1 MADKTPLPDLPNW
14 TWLGG
19 DSGLA
24 RRVGKPVRNFLNIEA
39 AGGILLLIATA
50 VALIWANSSWAGS
63 YENLW
68 NTHFELAVGSY
79 HMGGSGHHLTL
90 GYLVNDALMAIFF

>member
-50 VALIWANSSWAGS
+50 VALIWANSPWAGS
-63 YENLW
+63 YEI
-68 NTHFELAVGSY
+68 FGIP
-79 HMGGSGHHLTL
+79 TL
-90 GYLVNDALMAIFF
+90 NWQSVVTTWGDLDITSPWAT

>member
-1 MADKTPLPDLPNW
+1 MADNTPLPDLPKW

-24 RRVGKPVRNFLNIEA
+24 QRVGKPVRNFLNIEA

-50 VALIWANSSWAGS
+50 FALIWANSPWSGS
-63 YENLW
+63 YDDP
-68 NTHFELAVGSY
+68 VSY
-79 HMGGSGHHLTL
+79 THLTL
-90 GYLVNDALMAIFF
+90 PTKA